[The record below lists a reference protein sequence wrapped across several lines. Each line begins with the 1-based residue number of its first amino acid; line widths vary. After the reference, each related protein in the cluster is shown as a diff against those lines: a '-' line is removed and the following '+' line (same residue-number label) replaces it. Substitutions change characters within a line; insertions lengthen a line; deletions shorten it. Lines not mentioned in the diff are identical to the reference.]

1 MYLYAENWED
11 CDVILTEMDNR
22 LWVDIGT
29 EDNFA
34 FGYADAKQL
43 YKELKRYFEEGNNKD
58 KE

>member
-1 MYLYAENWED
+1 MYLYAENWEG

-22 LWVDIGT
+22 LWVGIGT

-34 FGYADAKQL
+34 MGYADAKQL
-43 YKELKRYFEEGNNKD
+43 YKELKRYFEEGSNKD